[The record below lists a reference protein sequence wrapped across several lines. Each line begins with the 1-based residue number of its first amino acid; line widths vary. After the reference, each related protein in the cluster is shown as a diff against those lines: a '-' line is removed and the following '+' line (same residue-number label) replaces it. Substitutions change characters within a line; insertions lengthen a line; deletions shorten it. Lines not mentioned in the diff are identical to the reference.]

1 MKDSFVLTMNIS
13 FEFVFDLVSSDLKS
27 LEIGLLIVG
36 IFVSARG
43 HGIGLS
49 NAANLIK
56 MKLKGFLFH
65 KDITNFRSSLRV
77 EH

>member
-36 IFVSARG
+36 IFISARG
-43 HGIGLS
+43 HGIGLP
-49 NAANLIK
+49 NAANFIK